1 VERLHQLIR
10 ELRRRHVFRVAGI
23 YIVAAWIVVQV
34 ADTAF
39 PGMNVP
45 EAAIRYVWF
54 AAFLGFPLALVF
66 GWRYDITARG
76 IVRTPRVEADIQ
88 VDLSLR
94 RTDHVILALL
104 LVVAIGVIYQ
114 LIVQISTSR
123 SLEPAAIVQQ
133 DVEPNSIAVL
143 PLDNLSGDP
152 EQQYFVSGMQD
163 ALISNLSRVKA
174 LRVTSK
180 TSTLRYQD
188 SGESLPRIG
197 AQLGVAKLIE
207 GSIYRAGTRV
217 RINVQLI
224 DAANDEHIW
233 SESFENEIEDVLSLQ
248 KNVARAIAE
257 AVAAAVSPDERQSL
271 TIGAKIDPQAYEAV
285 LKGVF
290 HLQRFTP
297 QDMALAAQYF
307 QLAMQLDPDSALAHI
322 GLAGLCGFQAQ
333 AGLIT
338 PQEGRD
344 RCWPPIQK
352 ALELD
357 DSLPEAH
364 LNYAAHMA
372 WLRFDWVEAESG
384 FRRALELNPSL
395 TDARMFYS
403 HFLTLTGDFEGG
415 WEQMRLALDLD
426 PFNPFV
432 QALHGAQLIQSDRY
446 EEAVEVTE
454 RVLASN
460 PGFGFGHH
468 VLWMAYHKLGEQNK
482 SIAAAAQTFR
492 IHGYPYTDVADLLEE
507 SYADGDY
514 VGALMQAAAALE
526 ELSETSR
533 VAPFP
538 LSRLYEFAGEVEK
551 AIDWCEVAV
560 RDGDP
565 GAPYIAVETKLEA
578 IRQHPRFI
586 ALLREMELDYWAD
599 KFSQLQEG
607 ITRPVAIFLI
617 TEKFKPPLP

>member
-1 VERLHQLIR
+1 MIR

-23 YIVAAWIVVQV
+23 YIVAAWVVVQV

-45 EAAIRYVWF
+45 DVAIRYVWF
-54 AAFLGFPLALVF
+54 GALLGFPLALVF
-66 GWRYDITARG
+66 GWRYDITAQG
-76 IVRTPRVEADIQ
+76 IVRTPRDESDTGI
-88 VDLSLR
+88 DLSLR
-94 RTDHVILALL
+94 RADYVILALL
-104 LVVAIGVIYQ
+104 LVVAVGVIYQ
-114 LIVQISTSR
+114 LTIQINASR
-123 SLEPAAIVQQ
+123 SVEPAAISQR

-143 PLDNLSGDP
+143 PLENLSGDP
-152 EQQYFVSGMQD
+152 DQAYFVSGMQD
-163 ALISNLSRVKA
+163 ALISNLSRVTT

-180 TSTLRYQD
+180 TSTLRYQGT
-188 SGESLPRIG
+188 GESLPRIG

-217 RINVQLI
+217 RINVQLV
-224 DAANDEHIW
+224 DAVNDEHIW

-257 AVAAAVSPDERQSL
+257 AVAATISPDERQSL
-271 TIGAKIDPQAYEAV
+271 TAAAKIDPQAYDAV
-285 LKGVF
+285 LKGTF

-297 QDMALAAQYF
+297 QDMAVAARYF
-307 QLAMQLDPDSALAHI
+307 QQAVQLDPESALAHT
-322 GLAGLCGFQAQ
+322 GLAYLCGFQAQ

-352 ALELD
+352 ALQLD

-372 WLRFDWVEAESG
+372 WLRFDWAEAESG
-384 FRRALELNPSL
+384 FLRALELNPSL

-403 HFLTLTGDFEGG
+403 HFLTLTGDFESG
-415 WEQMRLALDLD
+415 WEQMRLALELD

-432 QALHGAQLIQSDRY
+432 QALHGAQLLQSDRF

-454 RVLASN
+454 RVHASN

-468 VLWMAYHKLGEQNK
+468 ILWFGYNELGDHDNA
-482 SIAAAAQTFR
+482 IAAAAQVLF
-492 IHGYPYTDVADLLEE
+492 IQGYPDLANLLEE
-507 SYADGDY
+507 SYGDGGY
-514 VGALMQAAAALE
+514 VGALLQVGAAIEEQAE
-526 ELSETSR
+526 ESR
-533 VAPFP
+533 ELQTY
-538 LSRLYEFAGEVEK
+538 LSRLYEYAGEVEK
-551 AIDWCEVAV
+551 AIDWWEVTV
-560 RDGDP
+560 RDGHP

-578 IRQHPRFI
+578 IRRHPRFI
-586 ALLREMELDYWAD
+586 ELLREMDLDYWAD
-599 KFSQLQEG
+599 KFSQTQAGMPQAES
-607 ITRPVAIFLI
+607 R
-617 TEKFKPPLP
+617 

>member
-1 VERLHQLIR
+1 MVKRLRQIFR

-23 YIVAAWIVVQV
+23 YIVAAWVVVQV

-45 EAAIRYVWF
+45 EAAIRYVWL

-66 GWRYDITARG
+66 GWRYDVTAQG
-76 IVRTPRVEADIQ
+76 VVRTPRADAGTQ

-94 RTDHVILALL
+94 RTDFIILAFL
-104 LVVAIGVIYQ
+104 LVVAVGVIYQ
-114 LIVQISTSR
+114 LTIQISTSR
-123 SLEPAAIVQQ
+123 SGEPAAIVQQ
-133 DVEPNSIAVL
+133 DIEPNSIAVL

-180 TSTLRYQD
+180 TSTLRYRD

-217 RINVQLI
+217 RINVQLL
-224 DAANDEHIW
+224 DAINDEHIW
-233 SESFENEIEDVLSLQ
+233 SESFENEIEDVLELQ
-248 KNVARAIAE
+248 KRIARAIAE
-257 AVAAAVSPDERQSL
+257 AVAATVSPEEKKSL
-271 TIGAKIDPQAYEAV
+271 ATFGKVNPEAYEAI
-285 LKGVF
+285 LKGTF

-297 QDMALAAQYF
+297 QDMAQAAQYF
-307 QLAMQLDPDSALAHI
+307 QQAMQLDPESAAAYS

-338 PQEGRD
+338 PQEGRE
-344 RCWPPIQK
+344 RCLPPILK

-357 DSLPEAH
+357 DSLPHAH

-372 WLRFDWVEAESG
+372 WLRFDWAEAEAG
-384 FRRALELNPSL
+384 FERALELNPSF

-403 HFLTLTGDFEGG
+403 HLLTLTGDFEGG
-415 WEQMRLALDLD
+415 WEQMSLALETD

-432 QALHGAQLIQSDRY
+432 QALHGAQLWQSDRIG
-446 EEAVEVTE
+446 EAVETIE

-460 PGFGFGHH
+460 PGFGFGHD
-468 VLWMAYHKLGEQNK
+468 VLWRAYHVLGEQEK
-482 SIAAAAQTFR
+482 SIAAATRFFR
-492 IHGYPYTDVADLLEE
+492 IHGNPSVADTLQE
-507 SYADGDY
+507 SYAEGTY
-514 VGALMQAAAALE
+514 VNALLKAAGVLE
-526 ELSETSR
+526 EQSGSIR
-533 VAPFP
+533 VPP
-538 LSRLYEFAGEVEK
+538 LHAIRLYQSAGEVEK
-551 AIDWCEVAV
+551 AIDWWEIAV
-560 RDGDP
+560 RNGDP
-565 GAPYIAVETKLEA
+565 FAPYLAVATKLQA
-578 IRQHPRFI
+578 IRTHPRFI
-586 ALLREMELDYWAD
+586 SLLREMKLDYWAD
-599 KFSQLQEG
+599 RFS
-607 ITRPVAIFLI
+607 
-617 TEKFKPPLP
+617 LPSTDMPDPGSG